1 MFDYWKKLCLVQVRE
16 LDESLVQAMQVTSSK
31 EEWSSR
37 GIKLLDEGNF
47 EMATMC
53 FERAGDSFLEK
64 FAKASGLRAAG
75 VHMLGSNTELARG
88 ALVEAAEIYESIGKA
103 DFAAKCMIYLENC
116 GESWLEDAGDCF
128 SLAGCWSTA
137 ADVYSRCNCFSKC
150 LLVCTNG
157 NLFETGLQFI
167 ECWKESARL
176 NPDTAK
182 SQDLID
188 MEQSFLKSCA
198 IHYDQ
203 QNDTNNMMKFVRAL
217 NSLDM
222 IRNF

>member
-1 MFDYWKKLCLVQVRE
+1 MPLLEETRMEICSQMEFMSGVPHAEVISAEESKLH
-16 LDESLVQAMQVTSSK
+16 
-31 EEWSSR
+31 
-37 GIKLLDEGNF
+37 GG
-47 EMATMC
+47 
-53 FERAGDSFLEK
+53 SFLYCIEVD
-64 FAKASGLRAAG
+64 FWR
-75 VHMLGSNTELARG
+75 NRCG
-88 ALVEAAEIYESIGKA
+88 AYA
-103 DFAAKCMIYLENC
+103 DLAAKCFMELRDFKRAGMIYLEYC
-116 GESWLEDAGDCF
+116 GESRLEDAGDCF

-167 ECWKESARL
+167 EYWKESARL

-188 MEQSFLKSCA
+188 MEQSFLKRCA
-198 IHYDQ
+198 LHYHQ
-203 QNDTNNMMKFVRAL
+203 QNDTNNMMKFIKAF

-222 IRNF
+222 IRTFLRSRDYLDELVLLKL